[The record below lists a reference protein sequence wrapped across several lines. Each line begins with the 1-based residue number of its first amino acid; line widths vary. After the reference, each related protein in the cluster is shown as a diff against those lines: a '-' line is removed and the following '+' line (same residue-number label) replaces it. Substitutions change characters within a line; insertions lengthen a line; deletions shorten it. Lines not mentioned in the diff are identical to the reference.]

1 MAQFESG
8 VKYVPYSQE
17 QVFNKLSDLSNLES
31 VRDKLADKV
40 QGMEFDSD
48 SLSFTVQGISITLRI
63 IEREPYKC
71 VKFESEKSP
80 VPMNLWIQI
89 LPVEAGQAKLKV
101 TIPLNLWIQILPVTE
116 AEAKIKVT
124 IRAEVNMFMKAM
136 VAKPLQDGVDKLA
149 EMLSMIPY

>member
-31 VRDKLADKV
+31 VRDK
-40 QGMEFDSD
+40 
-48 SLSFTVQGISITLRI
+48 
-63 IEREPYKC
+63 
-71 VKFESEKSP
+71 FESEKSP

-89 LPVEAGQAKLKV
+89 LPVEAGQAKL
-101 TIPLNLWIQILPVTE
+101 
-116 AEAKIKVT
+116 KVT

>member
-89 LPVEAGQAKLKV
+89 LPVEAGGG
-101 TIPLNLWIQILPVTE
+101 
-116 AEAKIKVT
+116 KVT

>member
-31 VRDKLADKV
+31 VRDK
-40 QGMEFDSD
+40 
-48 SLSFTVQGISITLRI
+48 
-63 IEREPYKC
+63 C

-89 LPVEAGQAKLKV
+89 LPVEAGQAKL
-101 TIPLNLWIQILPVTE
+101 
-116 AEAKIKVT
+116 KVT

>member
-1 MAQFESG
+1 M
-8 VKYVPYSQE
+8 K
-17 QVFNKLSDLSNLES
+17 
-31 VRDKLADKV
+31 
-40 QGMEFDSD
+40 FDID
-48 SLSFTVQGISITLRI
+48 TLIYTVQGISITLRI

-101 TIPLNLWIQILPVTE
+101 TI
-116 AEAKIKVT
+116 
-124 IRAEVNMFMKAM
+124 RAEVNMFMKAM

>member
-1 MAQFESG
+1 MAQFESS

-40 QGMEFDSD
+40 QGMEFDCD
-48 SLSFTVQGISITLRI
+48 CLSFTVQGISITLRI
-63 IEREPYKC
+63 IER

-80 VPMNLWIQI
+80 GPMNLWIQI

-101 TIPLNLWIQILPVTE
+101 TI
-116 AEAKIKVT
+116 
-124 IRAEVNMFMKAM
+124 RAEVNMFMKAM
-136 VAKPLQDGVDKLA
+136 VTKPLQDGVDKLA

>member
-1 MAQFESG
+1 MAQFESS

-48 SLSFTVQGISITLRI
+48 SLSFTVQGISSTLRI

-101 TIPLNLWIQILPVTE
+101 TI
-116 AEAKIKVT
+116 
-124 IRAEVNMFMKAM
+124 RAEVNMFMKAM

>member
-1 MAQFESG
+1 MAQFESS

-31 VRDKLADKV
+31 VRDKLTDKV
-40 QGMEFDSD
+40 QGMEFDRD

-63 IEREPYKC
+63 IEREPYKSI
-71 VKFESEKSP
+71 KFESEKSP

-89 LPVEAGQAKLKV
+89 LPVEAGQAKL
-101 TIPLNLWIQILPVTE
+101 
-116 AEAKIKVT
+116 KVT

>member
-80 VPMNLWIQI
+80 VPMNLWTDPGGLHGSQPRGHFRRRFARRVGDDGVVKIQHQERDAARDQI
-89 LPVEAGQAKLKV
+89 LGAHVGQMRVDHAGQK
-101 TIPLNLWIQILPVTE
+101 
-116 AEAKIKVT
+116 
-124 IRAEVNMFMKAM
+124 
-136 VAKPLQDGVDKLA
+136 
-149 EMLSMIPY
+149 

>member
-48 SLSFTVQGISITLRI
+48 SLSFTVQGISIT
-63 IEREPYKC
+63 EREPYKC

-101 TIPLNLWIQILPVTE
+101 TI
-116 AEAKIKVT
+116 
-124 IRAEVNMFMKAM
+124 RAEVNMFMKAM

>member
-48 SLSFTVQGISITLRI
+48 SLSFTVQGISIINVLNSKVKNLR
-63 IEREPYKC
+63 
-71 VKFESEKSP
+71 S
-80 VPMNLWIQI
+80 L
-89 LPVEAGQAKLKV
+89 
-101 TIPLNLWIQILPVTE
+101 
-116 AEAKIKVT
+116 
-124 IRAEVNMFMKAM
+124 
-136 VAKPLQDGVDKLA
+136 
-149 EMLSMIPY
+149 

>member
-1 MAQFESG
+1 MAQFESS

-48 SLSFTVQGISITLRI
+48 SLSFTVQGISIALRI

-101 TIPLNLWIQILPVTE
+101 TI
-116 AEAKIKVT
+116 
-124 IRAEVNMFMKAM
+124 RAEVNMFMKAM